1 MGYISI
7 DWALIKLVSLL
18 FAIIFILIGA
28 YPFILSYYPSLP
40 KIDEKILSISII
52 ILGFIQLLSILK
64 SSRPKID

>member
-7 DWALIKLVSLL
+7 DWAFIKLITLL

-28 YPFILSYYPSLP
+28 YPFLLNYYSLP
-40 KIDEKILSISII
+40 KIDAGILNITII
-52 ILGFIQLLSILK
+52 ILGFLQLLIIFK